1 MIELR
6 ESPEHGPAPSPQRGS
21 ARSAPLGF
29 GFVFFF
35 FFFGG
40 GVRGVKKDEGF
51 RAYIGT
57 RV

>member
-29 GFVFFF
+29 GFFFF
-35 FFFGG
+35 LG